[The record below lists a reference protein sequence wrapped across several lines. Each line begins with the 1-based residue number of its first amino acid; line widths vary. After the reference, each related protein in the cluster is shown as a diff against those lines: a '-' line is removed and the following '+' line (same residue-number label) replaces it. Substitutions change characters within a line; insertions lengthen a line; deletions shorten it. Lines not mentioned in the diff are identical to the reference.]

1 MSPETTDSKPSLV
14 NPIARFGGGLAIGAF
29 LVAIPLT
36 YSSVT
41 DLSSVQIGVVL
52 TAILGCGLA
61 TGRWGGRFVDLVAGM
76 FESSGF

>member
-29 LVAIPLT
+29 LVAIPLA

-41 DLSSVQIGVVL
+41 DLSPVQIGVAL
-52 TAILGCGLA
+52 TVIMGCGLA
-61 TGRWGGRFVDLVAGM
+61 AGRWGGRFVDVLAGV
-76 FESSGF
+76 FESAGF